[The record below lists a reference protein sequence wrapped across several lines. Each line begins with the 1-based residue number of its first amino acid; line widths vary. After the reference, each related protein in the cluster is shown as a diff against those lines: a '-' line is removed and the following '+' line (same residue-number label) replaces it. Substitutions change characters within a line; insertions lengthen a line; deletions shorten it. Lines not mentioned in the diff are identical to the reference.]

1 MFRKE
6 RRPLGRTAGRAIGVF
21 ALAAAMLGGSAL
33 TAQAYVP
40 QSGIVYQLDA
50 NQPCL
55 KGRGNCAIYPK
66 SAQLPSGRIVAA
78 FEESIVAPSGGATG
92 QDMPVYKSDD
102 DGDSWQALARVKA
115 PAYLSSE
122 PQYAKY
128 TSNWTNPYLYVL
140 PQAVG
145 DLAAGTLLLAT
156 VVSGEDEYYKEKKA
170 ADPNWLPSNDGDRRD
185 VGIALYASTD
195 EGATWSI
202 RSIVAAGGWQGGS
215 AGAKGQNIAAV
226 NTNRQVDPVWEPHLI
241 VRDGK
246 LVVFY
251 SDENDY
257 LGFDATT
264 GVAIPDPDNAT
275 APDSIGQ
282 ILAHR
287 TWDGRASSS
296 WGPITVDVPGY
307 TEDRGNGKT
316 QIGGGRPGMTTVSPT
331 TDGKWL
337 LTFEY
342 FGGGDDTRYKI
353 GSDPLRFF
361 ADGDGDGENIS
372 ALTRAPGSR
381 TLARGGSPVLVTLPD
396 GRILYNASNSGNIWV
411 NESGRSDGA
420 WTEYQTPLG
429 GGYSRNLQYVQ
440 GTGRVVILQ
449 ATWGGPGTQATIRNG
464 EVDLGDSQGAYYQL
478 VNRKTGQILGTGGN
492 DNDDNIGNA
501 DTPSVASEAASAAVG
516 DSQYWHLTRK
526 SGGAYTLLNK
536 AGGREAAIW
545 GGGASS
551 GQRLGLWVDNT
562 APGLWNLVPAADG
575 YVRFQSTRNTSLYL
589 SGGSASSPVTM
600 QSSATDG
607 SQDWKL
613 VQLAPTGSALTTAT
627 RSERLIGTD
636 QVAPGASVPL
646 DATATNRAGTAQ
658 HAGVNGHAYALVG
671 DTVTDLGVV
680 AFDSSQRGS
689 ITMPASLTGGT
700 TARIAVAFDSGP
712 LVWDTV
718 TVRQPATLALTTTAT
733 SRCVAGKV
741 VLTTVVSNG
750 SAANVDVTVNSAYG
764 SKTTTAVKPG
774 SNTSS
779 AFTTRLTTM
788 PAGQVTITGAGVVS
802 GETVTTTSTTAY
814 PARTC

>member
-1 MFRKE
+1 MKE
-6 RRPLGRTAGRAIGVF
+6 RRPLGRTAGRALGVF
-21 ALAAAMLGGSAL
+21 TLAVAMLGGSAL

-40 QSGIVYQLDA
+40 QSGIVYQLDP

-78 FEESIVAPSGGATG
+78 FEESIVAPSGGAAG
-92 QDMPVYKSDD
+92 QDMPVYSSDD
-102 DGDSWQALARVKA
+102 DGDSWQPLSRVGA
-115 PAYLSSE
+115 PASLSSD
-122 PQYAKY
+122 PQYAEY

-156 VVSGEDEYYKEKKA
+156 VVSGEDEYYREQKA
-170 ADPNWLPSNDGDRRD
+170 ADPNWLPNNDGDRRD

-215 AGAKGQNIAAV
+215 AGAKGQNIATA

-264 GVAIPDPDNAT
+264 GVAIPDPANAT

-296 WGPITVDVPGY
+296 WGPITVDAAGF

-316 QIGGGRPGMTTVSPT
+316 QIGGGRPGMTTVAPT
-331 TDGKWL
+331 TDGKWF

-342 FGGGDDTRYKI
+342 FGGGDDVRYKVAD
-353 GSDPLRFF
+353 DPLRFF
-361 ADGDGDGENIS
+361 ADGDPDGQNIS
-372 ALTRAPGSR
+372 ALPKAPGSR
-381 TLARGGSPVLVTLPD
+381 VHARGGSPVLVTLPD
-396 GRILYNASNSGNIWV
+396 GRILYNGSNSGNIWV

-449 ATWGGPGTQATIRNG
+449 ATWGGPGTQATIRHG

-516 DSQYWHLTRK
+516 DSQYWHLTEK

-562 APGLWNLVPAADG
+562 APGLWNLVPATDG
-575 YVRFQSTRNTSLYL
+575 SVRFQSTRNTSLYL
-589 SGGSASSPVTM
+589 SGASASSPVTL
-600 QSSATDG
+600 QPSATDG
-607 SQDWKL
+607 SQDWTL
-613 VQLAPTGSALTTAT
+613 VQLAPTASALTTAT

-636 QVAPGASVPL
+636 QVAPGAAVAL
-646 DATATNRAGTAQ
+646 DATATNRAGTAR
-658 HAGVNGHAYALVG
+658 HAGVDGHAYALVG
-671 DTVTDLGVV
+671 DAVTDLGVV

-689 ITMPASLTGGT
+689 ITLPASLTGGT

-712 LVWDTV
+712 LVWDTM
-718 TVRQPATLALTTTAT
+718 TVRDPATLPLTTTAT

-741 VLTTVVSNG
+741 VLTTIVSNG
-750 SAANVDVTVNSAYG
+750 SASNVDVTVNSAYG
-764 SKTTTAVKPG
+764 SKTTAAVKPG

-779 AFTTRLTTM
+779 AFTTRLTTI
-788 PAGQVTITGAGVVS
+788 PAGQVTITGTGVVS